1 MLHLRPSDYRL
12 MPWKDGGGSTT
23 EIAIAP
29 AGAGLAEPFLWRVSS
44 ARVEASGPFSR
55 FPGQARSLL
64 LLEGAGLLLTIG
76 SKARQ
81 RLKHP
86 GQVVTF
92 AGDDAVDATLIQGP
106 CTDFGL
112 IHDPRR
118 VQATLE
124 WLTLGREATTIS
136 LASTTLL
143 FAPWGAVRVDPL
155 GLQLEHRECL
165 WFGNPGEPE
174 KPSAKLDLRAAQ
186 GTTPLV
192 LVSIRP
198 V

>member
-1 MLHLRPSDYRL
+1 MGAAARPRSPSR
-12 MPWKDGGGSTT
+12 PR
-23 EIAIAP
+23 AR
-29 AGAGLAEPFLWRVSS
+29 GLADPFLWRVSS

-55 FPGQARSLL
+55 FPGRARALL

-76 SKARQ
+76 SQGRE

-92 AGDDAVDATLIQGP
+92 SGDEAVDAALIQGP

-124 WLTLGREATTIS
+124 WLNLGREATAIS
-136 LASTTLL
+136 WPPPPCSSRPGERSGWT
-143 FAPWGAVRVDPL
+143 PWGSSSNT
-155 GLQLEHRECL
+155 
-165 WFGNPGEPE
+165 GNPSGSGTPGSPRRPV
-174 KPSAKLDLRAAQ
+174 PSSSLRAAQ

-198 V
+198 AGTP

>member
-1 MLHLRPSDYRL
+1 
-12 MPWKDGGGSTT
+12 
-23 EIAIAP
+23 
-29 AGAGLAEPFLWRVSS
+29 VSS

-64 LLEGAGLLLTIG
+64 LLEGAGLLLTIEG
-76 SKARQ
+76 KGRQ

-86 GQVVTF
+86 GQVATF
-92 AGDDAVDATLIQGP
+92 SGDDAVDATLIQGP

-112 IHDPRR
+112 IYDPRR

-124 WLTLGREATTIS
+124 WLNLGREATTIS
-136 LASTTLL
+136 LAPTTLL

-155 GLQLEHRECL
+155 GLQLEHRDCL
-165 WFGNPGEPE
+165 WFGNPGQPE
-174 KPSAKLDLRAAQ
+174 KPGAKLDLRAAQ

>member
-1 MLHLRPSDYRL
+1 MLQLRPSDYRV

-23 EIAIAP
+23 EIAIEP
-29 AGAGLAEPFLWRVSS
+29 AGASLAEPFLWRVSS
-44 ARVEASGPFSR
+44 AQVEASGPFSR
-55 FPGQARSLL
+55 FPGQARALL
-64 LLEGAGLLLTIG
+64 LLEGAGLLLNIEG
-76 SKARQ
+76 KGRQ

-86 GQVVTF
+86 GQVATF

-118 VQATLE
+118 VQASLE
-124 WLTLGREATTIS
+124 WLNLGREATPIS
-136 LASTTLL
+136 LAPTTLL
-143 FAPWGAVRVDPL
+143 FAPWGAVRVEPL

-165 WFGNPGEPE
+165 WFGNPGQPE
-174 KPSAKLDLRAAQ
+174 KPGVQLDLRAAQ

-198 V
+198 A